1 MQTTSQ
7 GTAVR
12 NREIGRALAAFG
24 QQQPTTMHALAQL
37 HSAATAEGVLSA
49 KVKELMAVAIAVYAG
64 CEDCVAFHH
73 ERAKRAGA
81 STEEALEAL
90 GVAVLMG
97 GGPAS
102 VHAARAAE
110 EITATE

>member
-1 MQTTSQ
+1 MTTSVQ
-7 GTAVR
+7 STSDR
-12 NREIGRALAAFG
+12 NRDIGGALARFG
-24 QQQPTTMHALAQL
+24 QQQQSTMQALMQL
-37 HSAATAEGVLSA
+37 HSAATAEGALSA
-49 KVKELMAVAIAVYAG
+49 KVKELMALAIAVYAG

-81 STEEALEAL
+81 TTDEALDAL

-102 VHAARAAE
+102 VHAARAAA
-110 EITATE
+110 EITATG